1 MKRLAILLLLAGCM
15 QKIPASSKL
24 AQFTEADLTNAIALA
39 QASTQPQAPLIVT
52 CFTFLKTQLA
62 ALQSP
67 TTSGTGT
74 VGVATA
80 FVVADL
86 AAGGLSSALTPGAQA
101 AYAAACGP
109 LVIYTQNQGLT
120 LGAQIAALGAVI
132 TPKL

>member
-1 MKRLAILLLLAGCM
+1 MRTLLALLLLASCV
-15 QKIPASSKL
+15 QNAPASKL

-62 ALQSP
+62 ALQPAS
-67 TTSGTGT
+67 TASTGT

-101 AYAAACGP
+101 AYATACGP
-109 LVIYTQNQGLT
+109 LLLYTQNQGLT

-132 TPKL
+132 APKL